1 MSILASIN
9 YNTLQ
14 WISYQQLCNS
24 YINHETKACV
34 VCISCM
40 HLPMHVYSALRWQ
53 GLTLAGVSLAVSES
67 DQRCLSWEE
76 LGTHSQNVC
85 IGQTDRATSV
95 GVCSSYMCNQACE
108 HMCTHKHMHAWTN
121 THRETKV
128 LDLHLERDSALKH
141 VFDLW
146 TKLCDFNVMKH
157 ISAGV
162 YNSLQ
167 MYKKSAFCGL
177 KMAQYAIYCMK
188 TSWTL
193 QGYNADKRPRLTPRG
208 EHR

>member
-1 MSILASIN
+1 
-9 YNTLQ
+9 
-14 WISYQQLCNS
+14 
-24 YINHETKACV
+24 
-34 VCISCM
+34 
-40 HLPMHVYSALRWQ
+40 MHVYSTLRWQ

-121 THRETKV
+121 THKETKV
-128 LDLHLERDSALKH
+128 LDLHLERDSTLKH

-146 TKLCDFNVMKH
+146 TKLCEFNLMKQ

-167 MYKKSAFCGL
+167 MYTNLYFVGWKWLNMPFIVWKHPEPF
-177 KMAQYAIYCMK
+177 KAIM
-188 TSWTL
+188 
-193 QGYNADKRPRLTPRG
+193 LTKVPVLCQ
-208 EHR
+208 EESIASFWLTQLSFLCPAAMLCKQQMYL